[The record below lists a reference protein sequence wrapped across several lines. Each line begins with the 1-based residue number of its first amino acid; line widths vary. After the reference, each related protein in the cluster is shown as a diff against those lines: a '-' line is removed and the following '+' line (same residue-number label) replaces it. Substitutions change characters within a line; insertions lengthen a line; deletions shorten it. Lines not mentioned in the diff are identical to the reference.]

1 MPTSDGTQ
9 TALERVV
16 AYEAA
21 IAAISG
27 GLQSYTVMGQTF
39 SRASLATLHR
49 MLNEARRE
57 YLASTGAKPGA
68 ARITLGDAF

>member
-1 MPTSDGTQ
+1 MPNSDGTQ

-21 IAAISG
+21 VAAIVG
-27 GLQSYTVMGQTF
+27 GLQSYTVMGQQF
-39 SRASLATLHR
+39 NRASLTTLER
-49 MLNEARRE
+49 MLDKARRE